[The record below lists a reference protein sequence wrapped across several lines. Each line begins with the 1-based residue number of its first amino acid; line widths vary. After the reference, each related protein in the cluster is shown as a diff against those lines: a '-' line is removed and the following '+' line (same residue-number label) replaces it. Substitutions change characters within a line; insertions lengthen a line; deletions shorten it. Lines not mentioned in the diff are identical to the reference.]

1 MKLSEEIQQSTFK
14 SVHTEAVLNLHFTSN
29 WLLRIVQGEL
39 NAFGI
44 SHEQYN
50 ILRILRGNREGTYC
64 LGDVQQRMLNRTANT
79 TRLVEKL
86 RKRGPVSRRPNPTN
100 RRMVGVR
107 ITRAGLDLLEEM
119 DGPIQEMDARM
130 QAALSGE
137 DASRLTEI
145 LEGLRD
151 RFEGAGAAESRQGRA
166 VPMISCTMV
175 CIRRYVGVIPGTR
188 MLK

>member
-166 VPMISCTMV
+166 VPPTSAGRTLT
-175 CIRRYVGVIPGTR
+175 GHQPEGD
-188 MLK
+188 